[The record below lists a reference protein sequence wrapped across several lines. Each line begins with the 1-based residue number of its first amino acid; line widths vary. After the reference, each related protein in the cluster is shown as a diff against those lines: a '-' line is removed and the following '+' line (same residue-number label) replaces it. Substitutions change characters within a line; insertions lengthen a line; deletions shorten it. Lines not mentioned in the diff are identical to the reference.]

1 MIKEISNFIESIDP
15 DYFTSDINPAPG
27 LHIKLDIDENKQVV
41 KESYQSF
48 AFNKKG
54 QCFEKDDGDKERIV
68 ECNEDFAKYEYVS
81 APVTINKALDFSR
94 KLHSASPYI
103 LWFKKEVIELAKS
116 RLQEYY
122 KTANKFINDD
132 AKKLFDNISHFSQT
146 ELFNLIKNDTKFKL
160 IKGSDYIKIYFNV
173 PFEIIINAY
182 NNYLSERIYVK
193 DDYNIADDNDEILG
207 LSGFLNGANR
217 KKIYMMHKTSRFNV
231 NNRITQKDAINLFR
245 FEKLLKSKPRKLPNP
260 FPLFIEKEELNNE
273 VIRLYSR
280 EGVVNFHNIIKE
292 LFAINR
298 GNDIT
303 NYYLINWSNT
313 KTGIVLNDLDF
324 VPSFE
329 YKLDGMVL
337 SNPMQIKDI
346 SDNKINNVFQFEIVI
361 VQKIFNNT
369 LIVKT
374 KNGNLLLKYF
384 DEVDSNYCSKT
395 TYQNI
400 LNYRKNFYDFIYKSR
415 REAIT
420 QTIFY
425 KIVISEILDEIKR
438 NGDFAKTYGIKEK
451 LNILFS
457 INKFFDKTNKNFG
470 GLNMSSIIPEYLTQ
484 LKEIITDDEKH
495 LPDNDNFFAF
505 AAGQLIYYIIF
516 QSQSANRTHA
526 LLEPYI
532 SKNDPNQFKIMI
544 TRGIEQ
550 FKHSLNFGYTK
561 FEKLASEVLG
571 YNCEKEIK
579 SLLPIIL
586 AGYFSNCLLLE
597 KKTTNS

>member
-1 MIKEISNFIESIDP
+1 MIKEISNFVKSIDP
-15 DYFTSDINPAPG
+15 DYFTANINPAPG
-27 LHIKLDIDENKQVV
+27 LHIIFDINENKQVD
-41 KESYQSF
+41 KESYKSF
-48 AFNKKG
+48 VFNKKG
-54 QCFEKDDGDKERIV
+54 QCFEKDDGDKELIV

-81 APVTINKALDFSR
+81 APITINKALDFSR
-94 KLHSASPYI
+94 KIHSASPYI

-122 KTANKFINDD
+122 KTANKFVNDD
-132 AKKLFDNISHFSQT
+132 VKELFDNISRFSQT
-146 ELFNLIKNDTKFKL
+146 ELFDLIKNDNKFKI

-173 PFEIIINAY
+173 PSEIIINAY

-193 DDYNIADDNDEILG
+193 DDYNIIGDNDEIFG

-217 KKIYMMHKTSRFNV
+217 KKIYMRHQTSRFNV
-231 NNRITQKDAINLFR
+231 NNRINQKDAINLFR

-298 GNDIT
+298 ENDIT

-313 KTGIVLNDLDF
+313 KSGIVLNDFDF
-324 VPSFE
+324 VSSFN
-329 YKLDGMVL
+329 YKTVGITLE
-337 SNPMQIKDI
+337 NIMQIEDVSDI
-346 SDNKINNVFQFEIVI
+346 QIKNIFQFEISI
-361 VQKIFNNT
+361 VYKIFGLKSLNYFSE
-369 LIVKT
+369 IES
-374 KNGNLLLKYF
+374 KYF
-384 DEVDSNYCSKT
+384 YPT
-395 TYQNI
+395 TFQNL
-400 LNYRKNFYDFIYKSR
+400 LNYRKSFYDFIYKSKR
-415 REAIT
+415 NAIT
-420 QTIFY
+420 GSVFY
-425 KIVISEILDEIKR
+425 KIIISQLLDEIKR
-438 NGDFAKTYGIKEK
+438 NNNFNSRYSNNRIKEK

-484 LKEIITDDEKH
+484 LKEVITDDEKH
-495 LPDNDNFFAF
+495 LPNDDNFFAF

-532 SKNDPNQFKIMI
+532 SKNDPNLFKMMI

-597 KKTTNS
+597 KKTINK